1 MPTDFADDL
10 WTAAIVAVGLVC
22 LSLWGEDR
30 LFEVTRQT
38 SPALPLRPSSGLWRR
53 TPRAYDRRTT
63 SPTRPRPSSGL
74 WTRGRS

>member
-1 MPTDFADDL
+1 MLTELSNDL

-30 LFEVTRQT
+30 LLEATRRT
-38 SPALPLRPSSGLWRR
+38 SPALPPRPSSGLWRQ